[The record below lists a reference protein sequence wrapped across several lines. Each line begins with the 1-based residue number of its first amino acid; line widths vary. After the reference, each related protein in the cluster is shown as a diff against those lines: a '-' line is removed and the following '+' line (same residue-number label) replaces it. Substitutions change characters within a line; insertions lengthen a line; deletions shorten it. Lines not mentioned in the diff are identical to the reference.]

1 MANNNLSATST
12 TSAPFFVPRIV
23 MIATYDQSTQTR
35 ITSTINN
42 FMQTDTPTL
51 ITSATQTRPFQSNQ
65 ITQTYPQQNTQAIQ
79 TDLGLNGNLTL
90 DSTDSSTSTD
100 LYDENVSINDS
111 SSNRKRK
118 SPNDRHSTKRSH
130 IKQRKQVT
138 FSQVQQNSSEVS
150 DKTSSMS
157 EISPILE
164 TYEQQLQTFQSSNSF
179 ETSGTTS
186 IQSPVQPTIFHN
198 ESQPMTT
205 HQRAALAQAALVN
218 FFGESGTVTSI
229 LNRVQPSHTQT
240 LSEVSDE
247 QDLNIS
253 LQGRSLPVSTQ
264 TYTIPRISQSTQPT
278 THTTT
283 QQSTNR
289 QSYRVPH
296 YYTDSY
302 SSSDTRRVRR
312 HRTHNHH
319 KERKH
324 SRKDDRK

>member
-118 SPNDRHSTKRSH
+118 SPNDHHSINRSQ

-179 ETSGTTS
+179 ETSGPTS
-186 IQSPVQPTIFHN
+186 TQSPVQPTIFHN
-198 ESQPMTT
+198 ASQPMTT

-247 QDLNIS
+247 QDLDIS

-264 TYTIPRISQSTQPT
+264 TYTIPRISQSAQPT

-283 QQSTNR
+283 QQNTNR

>member
-12 TSAPFFVPRIV
+12 TSTPVFVPRIA

-42 FMQTDTPTL
+42 FIQTDTPTV

-65 ITQTYPQQNTQAIQ
+65 TTQTYPQQNTQAIQ
-79 TDLGLNGNLTL
+79 TDLGFNGNLTP

-100 LYDENVSINDS
+100 LYDEKVSISDS
-111 SSNRKRK
+111 SSNKKRK
-118 SPNDRHSTKRSH
+118 TPNDHHSIKHSQT
-130 IKQRKQVT
+130 KQRKQVT
-138 FSQVQQNSSEVS
+138 FSQVQQNSSEVL
-150 DKTSSMS
+150 DKKNSRSQ
-157 EISPILE
+157 ISPILE

-179 ETSGTTS
+179 ETSGQGS
-186 IQSPVQPTIFHN
+186 IQSPVPPTIFHN

-205 HQRAALAQAALVN
+205 HQRAALAQATLVN

-240 LSEVSDE
+240 LSEISDE
-247 QDLNIS
+247 QDLDIS

-264 TYTIPRISQSTQPT
+264 TYTIPHISQSTQPI

-283 QQSTNR
+283 QQNTNR

-302 SSSDTRRVRR
+302 SSSDTRRVR
-312 HRTHNHH
+312 
-319 KERKH
+319 
-324 SRKDDRK
+324 

>member
-1 MANNNLSATST
+1 M
-12 TSAPFFVPRIV
+12 R
-23 MIATYDQSTQTR
+23 TR
-35 ITSTINN
+35 AFRSVFNAVYSLLVLKCYI
-42 FMQTDTPTL
+42 
-51 ITSATQTRPFQSNQ
+51 
-65 ITQTYPQQNTQAIQ
+65 
-79 TDLGLNGNLTL
+79 
-90 DSTDSSTSTD
+90 
-100 LYDENVSINDS
+100 SINDS

-118 SPNDRHSTKRSH
+118 SHNERHSTKCSH
-130 IKQRKQVT
+130 NKQRKQVT
-138 FSQVQQNSSEVS
+138 FTQVQQNSSEVS
-150 DKTSSMS
+150 DKTSPMS

-164 TYEQQLQTFQSSNSF
+164 TYEQQLQTFHSSNTF
-179 ETSGTTS
+179 ETLDTTS
-186 IQSPVQPTIFHN
+186 TQSPVQPTVYHN

-205 HQRAALAQAALVN
+205 HQGAALAQATLVN

-253 LQGRSLPVSTQ
+253 QQGRSLPVSTQ
-264 TYTIPRISQSTQPT
+264 TYTIPHISQSTQPT

-296 YYTDSY
+296 YYTYSY
-302 SSSDTRRVRR
+302 SSDTRRVRR

-319 KERKH
+319 NERKH

>member
-1 MANNNLSATST
+1 MSNNNLSPTPT
-12 TSAPFFVPRIV
+12 TSSPYFVPRIV
-23 MIATYDQSTQTR
+23 MIATYSQSTQTR

-42 FMQTDTPTL
+42 YMQTDTFTL
-51 ITSATQTRPFQSNQ
+51 NTSATQTRPFQSNQ
-65 ITQTYPQQNTQAIQ
+65 TTQTYPQQNTQAIQ

-100 LYDENVSINDS
+100 VYDENVSINNP

-118 SPNDRHSTKRSH
+118 SHKERHSTKCSH
-130 IKQRKQVT
+130 NKQRKQVT
-138 FSQVQQNSSEVS
+138 FTQVQQNSSEVS
-150 DKTSSMS
+150 DKTSPMS

-164 TYEQQLQTFQSSNSF
+164 TYEQQLQTFQSSQTF
-179 ETSGTTS
+179 ETLDANCT
-186 IQSPVQPTIFHN
+186 QPLVQPTAYHN

-205 HQRAALAQAALVN
+205 HQRAAMAQAALVN

-240 LSEVSDE
+240 LNEVLEE

-253 LQGRSLPVSTQ
+253 QQGRSLPVSTQ
-264 TYTIPRISQSTQPT
+264 TYTIPRISQSTQPA

-319 KERKH
+319 NERKH

>member
-12 TSAPFFVPRIV
+12 TSAPVFVPRIV

-35 ITSTINN
+35 ITQTINN
-42 FMQTDTPTL
+42 YIQTVTPTL

-65 ITQTYPQQNTQAIQ
+65 MTQTYPQQNTQAVQ
-79 TDLGLNGNLTL
+79 TDFGLNGKLTL
-90 DSTDSSTSTD
+90 DSSDSSTSTD
-100 LYDENVSINDS
+100 LYDESVSISDS
-111 SSNRKRK
+111 SSNKKRK
-118 SPNDRHSTKRSH
+118 SIKDRHSIKRSQ

-138 FSQVQQNSSEVS
+138 FAQVHHDPSEVS
-150 DKTSSMS
+150 DKTSS

-164 TYEQQLQTFQSSNSF
+164 TYEQQLQTFQSSNTF
-179 ETSGTTS
+179 ETLDPTS
-186 IQSPVQPTIFHN
+186 TPSSNQPTTYHN

-218 FFGESGTVTSI
+218 FFGEAGTVTSI

-240 LSEVSDE
+240 LNEVSDE
-247 QDLNIS
+247 QNLDIS
-253 LQGRSLPVSTQ
+253 QQGRSFPVSTQ
-264 TYTIPRISQSTQPT
+264 TFTIPRISPSTYT
-278 THTTT
+278 DT

-289 QSYRVPH
+289 QSYKVPH

-302 SSSDTRRVRR
+302 SSSDTRRVSR
-312 HRTHNHH
+312 HRTHDHRN
-319 KERKH
+319 KRKH